1 MIKKIIKIILPK
13 KITIKLAD
21 FKNNYLDGYARKSY
35 SQEGEDLILYHIFE
49 NKNNGFYVD
58 IGAHHPFRFSN
69 TFLFYKRG
77 WRGINIDANPES
89 IKLFNKFRT
98 RDININVGIGEKKSI
113 LNYYMFNEPALN
125 TFSNELAKERDGF
138 KEYRLEKIVQV
149 KVVPLREILKEYL
162 PQDTKIDFMNI
173 DCEGWD
179 FEVIKSN
186 DWELYRPIV
195 VLVEIIPAD
204 TINELLNHS
213 IAKYLIEMNYSLLAK
228 CFNTTIWIENT
239 YLDAIKKGELV

>member
-125 TFSNELAKERDGF
+125 TFVKDLAEQRS
-138 KEYRLEKIVQV
+138 KIQGYKIIKTITIKTTSLSQV
-149 KVVPLREILKEYL
+149 LTEYL
-162 PQDTKIDFMNI
+162 PKGQSIDFMSV
-173 DCEGWD
+173 DCEGLD
-179 FEVIKSN
+179 FMLLKSN
-186 DWELYRPIV
+186 DWSKYRST
-195 VLVEIIPAD
+195 VLVVEILNLNSVEEALIHPISVYLNGVGYKLFAKSFNSCFFVD
-204 TINELLNHS
+204 QTQINEVML
-213 IAKYLIEMNYSLLAK
+213 
-228 CFNTTIWIENT
+228 
-239 YLDAIKKGELV
+239 